1 MTPRFLLSVPLIAA
15 ALLLHAGPAA
25 SADIKVL
32 TAGAMKSVVLALQGG
47 FEAASG
53 HRLVIDNDTA
63 GGLLK
68 RIEAGG
74 SFDMAII
81 TPGAIDGLIEKG
93 KAVDGSRVAV
103 AKVGVGVAV
112 KEGAPKPDLGSV
124 DAFKR
129 ALLAAKTVAYIDPA
143 SGGSSG
149 IYVAGLLKKLG
160 IAEEIKPKERL
171 QAGGYV
177 AEKVANGEAEIAIH
191 QISEILPVKGATLAG
206 PLPEEIQ
213 NYTVYAAG
221 LSATASDA
229 KAGTGVDRLSQGSG
243 CGCRDRKPRDEQ
255 AVGLRVSVDLHH
267 ARRAI
272 SASGSRCFGCQPN
285 SRLAFAPLRH
295 WSSA

>member
-1 MTPRFLLSVPLIAA
+1 MTPRSLLAIPLLAGAI
-15 ALLLHAGPAA
+15 LLHAGPAT
-25 SADIKVL
+25 SAEIKVL
-32 TAGAMKSVVLALQGG
+32 TAGAMKSVVLALQPG

-53 HRLVIDNDTA
+53 HRLVVDNDTA

-68 RIEAGG
+68 RIEAGEV
-74 SFDMAII
+74 FDMAII
-81 TPGAIDGLIEKG
+81 TPNAIDGLAGKG
-93 KAVDGSRVAV
+93 KVVAGSRVAV

-112 KEGAPKPDLGSV
+112 KDGAPKPDLSSV

-129 ALLAAKTVAYIDPA
+129 TLLSAATIAYIDPA

-177 AEKVANGEAEIAIH
+177 AEKVAKGEAEIAIH
-191 QISEILPVKGATLAG
+191 QISEILPVKGVTLAG

-221 LSATASDA
+221 LSATASDP
-229 KAGTGVDRLSQGSG
+229 KAA
-243 CGCRDRKPRDEQ
+243 Q
-255 AVGLRVSVDLHH
+255 AWIDYLKSP
-267 ARRAI
+267 AAAAAI
-272 SASGSRCFGCQPN
+272 ESRGMSTP
-285 SRLAFAPLRH
+285 
-295 WSSA
+295 

>member
-1 MTPRFLLSVPLIAA
+1 MTASSLLFISISLAA
-15 ALLLHAGPAA
+15 ALSLHAGPAA

-53 HRLVIDNDTA
+53 HHLVVDNDTA
-63 GGLLK
+63 GGLVR
-68 RIEAGG
+68 RIEAGEA
-74 SFDMAII
+74 FDMAII
-81 TPGAIDGLIEKG
+81 TPAAIDTLIGKG
-93 KAVDGSRVAV
+93 KMAGGSRVGI

-129 ALLAAKTVAYIDPA
+129 ALIAASTIAYIDPA

-160 IAEEIKPKERL
+160 IADEIKPKERL

-177 AEKVANGEAEIAIH
+177 AEKVAKGEAEIAIH
-191 QISEILPVKGATLAG
+191 QISEILPVKGVVLAG

-213 NYTVYAAG
+213 NYTIYAAG
-221 LSATASDA
+221 LSATARDA
-229 KAGTGVDRLSQGSG
+229 KAA
-243 CGCRDRKPRDEQ
+243 Q
-255 AVGLRVSVDLHH
+255 AWIDYLKSP
-267 ARRAI
+267 AASAAI
-272 SASGSRCFGCQPN
+272 EGRGMSRP
-285 SRLAFAPLRH
+285 
-295 WSSA
+295 

>member
-1 MTPRFLLSVPLIAA
+1 MVWCLALTVVLSVQPSWLAA
-15 ALLLHAGPAA
+15 AE
-25 SADIKVL
+25 IKVL

-63 GGLLK
+63 GGLTR
-68 RIEAGG
+68 RIEGG
-74 SFDMAII
+74 EAFDVAII
-81 TPGAIDGLIEKG
+81 TPNAIETLIDKG
-93 KAVDGSRVAV
+93 KVIAGSRVSV

-112 KEGAPKPDLGSV
+112 KAGAPKPDLGSV

-129 ALLAAKTVAYIDPA
+129 ALLEAKTVAYIDPA

-160 IAEEIKPKERL
+160 IADAIKPKERL

-177 AEKVANGEAEIAIH
+177 AEKVARGEAEIAIH
-191 QISEILPVKGATLAG
+191 QISEILPVKGVVLAG

-221 LSATASDA
+221 LASAARDARAAQMWIDYLAGPAAASA
-229 KAGTGVDRLSQGSG
+229 IEGRGMS
-243 CGCRDRKPRDEQ
+243 KP
-255 AVGLRVSVDLHH
+255 
-267 ARRAI
+267 
-272 SASGSRCFGCQPN
+272 
-285 SRLAFAPLRH
+285 
-295 WSSA
+295 